1 MFKDR
6 PIGVIDS
13 GVGGLS
19 VLKCLR
25 HTLPQED
32 FIYLGDT
39 QRAPYGSHTEEEVRE
54 YVEEILQW
62 FDKQQV
68 KFVVV
73 ACNTI
78 TVLGIESLK
87 RQHQFEL
94 AGMSK
99 GERLVLEASKNK
111 KIGVLATPFTIST
124 QAHKQAILACDST
137 AQVYPQACADFVP
150 LIEKE
155 CLTGPVVENAVSKY
169 VAVMKE
175 HGVDT
180 VILSCT
186 HYPFIKDIIEKH
198 LGSDV
203 TVIDPAD
210 ATAELVKEKLEQ
222 SGLLKESGIGHSLIC
237 CTAGKDRLKRL
248 AEKMQLT
255 ENSEFAE
262 INLFQK

>member
-25 HTLPQED
+25 QAMPQED

-39 QRAPYGSHTEEEVRE
+39 ARAPYGSHTEEDVRQ

-68 KFVVV
+68 KLVVV

-78 TVLGIESLK
+78 TVLGIDSLK
-87 RQHQFEL
+87 KQHQFNL
-94 AGMSK
+94 IGMSK
-99 GERLVLEASKNK
+99 GEQLVLAASENK

-124 QAHKQAILACDST
+124 QAHKKAILACDNT
-137 AQVYPQACADFVP
+137 AEVYPQACADFVP
-150 LIEKE
+150 LIERE
-155 CLTGPVVENAVSKY
+155 CLAGPVIEEAVSKY

-175 HGVDT
+175 HEVDT

-198 LGSDV
+198 LGSGV

-210 ATAELVKEKLEQ
+210 ATAMQVKDELAKE
-222 SGLLKESGIGHSLIC
+222 GLLKEAGPGKSLIC
-237 CTAGKDRLKRL
+237 CTADQAKVQRL
-248 AEKMQLT
+248 AEKMNLT
-255 ENSEFAE
+255 ENVEFAE
-262 INLFQK
+262 VKLFQK